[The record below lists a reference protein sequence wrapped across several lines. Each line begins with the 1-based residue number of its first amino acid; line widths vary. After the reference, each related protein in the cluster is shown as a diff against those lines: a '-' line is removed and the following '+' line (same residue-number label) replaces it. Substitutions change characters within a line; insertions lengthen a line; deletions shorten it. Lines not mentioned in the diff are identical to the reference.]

1 MKKIN
6 LLLLLVFV
14 TGSVLMT
21 SCSKDETIVDQHPT
35 INLKGGAGY
44 TSTDVTINT
53 DEQIKFGIIANY
65 NASSKEKIKNVKIT
79 LTSNNTPQ
87 TLVDSTLNAVSFDT
101 DYFLSFSAAGTIKL
115 VATVTDADGLTAET
129 GFDITVEQVGV
140 TVKKKTN
147 IELGSSNDSFGSFYS
162 TTEELVYTV
171 ALAKQNQTKIDFGF
185 YLGATNAN
193 TIASP
198 DDADLISVYEETD
211 LWTTKNQTRFILTT
225 MTVAEFDAIADL
237 YVFPEFV
244 DANASSEI
252 INLVNDKVLYFKTQA
267 GKRGYIKIV
276 DLYSR
281 GDVAKIDVIAEQ

>member
-147 IELGSSNDSFGSFYS
+147 IELGSSNDTFGSYYS
-162 TTEELVYTV
+162 VTEELVYTV
-171 ALAKQNQTKIDFGF
+171 ADANQNQAKIDFGF
-185 YLGATNAN
+185 YKGAANAN

-198 DDADLISVYEETD
+198 DDADLNTVYHND
-211 LWTTKNQTRFILTT
+211 SWTTKNQTRFIMTA

-267 GKRGYIKIV
+267 GKRGYIKITE
-276 DLYSR
+276 LYLR